1 MNAASVQCSGAKGA
15 SSRISSSDTNP
26 TFYIWIDGKLRHCLP
41 APDIDAA
48 ITWADEQY
56 PYARQREI
64 YRSFRLGRQQ

>member
-1 MNAASVQCSGAKGA
+1 MNATLVKSSGPGEAKGRVN
-15 SSRISSSDTNP
+15 SSETDP
-26 TFYIWIDGKLRHCLP
+26 VFYVWIDGKLRHCLP
-41 APDIDAA
+41 APDISAA